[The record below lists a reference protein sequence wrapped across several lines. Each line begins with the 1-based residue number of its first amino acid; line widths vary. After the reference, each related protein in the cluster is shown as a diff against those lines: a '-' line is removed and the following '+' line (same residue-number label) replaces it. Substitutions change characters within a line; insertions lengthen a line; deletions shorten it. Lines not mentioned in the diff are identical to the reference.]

1 MPRITKSGPA
11 LSTATKL
18 YLITFTVATGVGGGF
33 FVPRCFLRGLTL
45 PIAAP
50 LTSKTAKL
58 FLRLPSRRG
67 CHPVTI
73 TPALA
78 VVPWLPRP
86 RHHNAIPPERPRAF
100 PGEFFYTRAF
110 VPPSSIPLAITAV
123 FPLLG
128 GIPGSSHACDDD
140 QRRADYHICLRPG
153 AAGPRQLSA
162 TARIDDGHAAF
173 ERIIHGSLRSIML
186 PRPPA

>member
-1 MPRITKSGPA
+1 MPRITKNGPV

-18 YLITFTVATGVGGGF
+18 YLITSTVATGVGGGF
-33 FVPRCFLRGLTL
+33 LFPVVPPWLDTPS

-86 RHHNAIPPERPRAF
+86 RHHNAIPPERLQAF
-100 PGEFFYTRAF
+100 PGEFFYASAF
-110 VPPSSIPLAITAV
+110 APPSGIPAVIPAV
-123 FPLLG
+123 FSLSNNV
-128 GIPGSSHACDDD
+128 PGSSRTCHDD
-140 QRRADYHICLRPG
+140 QRRANHHICLRPG

-162 TARIDDGHAAF
+162 TA
-173 ERIIHGSLRSIML
+173 
-186 PRPPA
+186 